1 MGVALASIFHGREPV
16 KPLDL
21 RFSRKAMEAVEVN
34 SDYVEALQD
43 AMMKKFS
50 ENKLRLID
58 SYQRYRN
65 YYDRKSS
72 AKPLQLHSYCLLL
85 NPKLTAQN
93 QFASK
98 SVQMWLPLYRVEKVL
113 TDSNYIIRKVGTH
126 FTQCV
131 HRIRLKLFKPQDAIE
146 DINPIQPQDFRPD
159 PSRKMI
165 KESQNFSTTIS

>member
-1 MGVALASIFHGREPV
+1 
-16 KPLDL
+16 
-21 RFSRKAMEAVEVN
+21 MEAVELN
-34 SDYVEALQD
+34 SDYVEALED
-43 AMMKKFS
+43 AMMNKFS
-50 ENKLRLID
+50 ENKLGLID
-58 SYQRYRN
+58 SDHRYRN

-131 HRIRLKLFKPQDAIE
+131 HRIRLKPFKPQDAIE

-159 PSRKMI
+159 LSGKNDKREPEFFSRYD
-165 KESQNFSTTIS
+165 